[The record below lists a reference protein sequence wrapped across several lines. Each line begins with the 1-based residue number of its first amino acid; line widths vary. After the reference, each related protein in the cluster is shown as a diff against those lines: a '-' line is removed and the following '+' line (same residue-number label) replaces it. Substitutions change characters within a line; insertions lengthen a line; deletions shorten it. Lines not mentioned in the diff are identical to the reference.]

1 MPNLSSREITE
12 FTAIKEDLKSLW
24 ESCNMPDVNGKF
36 DSRRHITT
44 ELDRKRTPLMEW
56 LFKTFDKDI
65 QNKLLAI
72 KELFNPFFDSLYN
85 SNNSDSTKTKKVT
98 VYRKLIAQFIGE
110 DYTKD
115 SYNLI
120 PYLLFQ
126 SDSTIT
132 HEVKMKDYRR
142 VKESN
147 KGENRIP
154 LTENILNQLIEKAI
168 NDLRLPADSS
178 RDFMGKALALELL
191 LGRRQYS
198 EILNPECFIEID
210 NDGFFKVIGLA
221 KGSQEKKETCFKLPY
236 LGLNYDDDIINLI
249 QDNLKIVRDFVAT
262 KMGKKTSITTL
273 LNPLFC
279 QAMVDYDTILKP
291 VRLKSE
297 NMPFL
302 TGKTHFL
309 RKLYAFSCWVILDKQ
324 RSNESQ
330 YVAEILVHGEQ
341 KGEDFLTQDIVAKS
355 YSIFYLDK

>member
-1 MPNLSSREITE
+1 MPNLSSQEITE
-12 FTAIKEDLKSLW
+12 FTAIKDEIKALW
-24 ESCNMPDVNGKF
+24 ESSNIKDIHRQIPK
-36 DSRRHITT
+36 
-44 ELDRKRTPLMEW
+44 ELDGKRTPLMEW
-56 LFKTFDKDI
+56 LYKSFDSET
-65 QNKLLAI
+65 QAKLLQI

-85 SNNSDSTKTKKVT
+85 SNNSDSTKTKKIT
-98 VYRKLIAQFIGE
+98 VYRKKIAEFIGE
-110 DYTKD
+110 DYTKN
-115 SYNLI
+115 SYNLL

-126 SDSTIT
+126 SDLKIT
-132 HEVKMKDYRR
+132 TEVKLKDMRR

-147 KGENRIP
+147 RGEKRIP

-198 EILNPECFIEID
+198 EILNPECFIELD

-236 LGLNYDDDIINLI
+236 LGLNYDDNIINLI

-273 LNPLFC
+273 LNPLFM
-279 QAMVDYDTILKP
+279 QAMVDYDVIFKP

-302 TGKTHFL
+302 SGKTHFL
-309 RKLYAFSCWVILDKQ
+309 RKLYAFCCWVILDNQ

-330 YVAEILVHGEQ
+330 YFAEILVHGDV
-341 KGEDFLTQDIVAKS
+341 KGEDFLTDDITAKS